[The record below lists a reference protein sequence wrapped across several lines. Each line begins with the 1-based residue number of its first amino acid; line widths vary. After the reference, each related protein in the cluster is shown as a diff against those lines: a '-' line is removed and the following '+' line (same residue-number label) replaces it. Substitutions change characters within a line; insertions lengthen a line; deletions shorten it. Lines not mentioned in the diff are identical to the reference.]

1 MEAKT
6 ENALIKDV
14 IRKEELKKN
23 SGIKPKDWIRGE
35 KTRSAANIFN
45 WLSDGR
51 SNFGGCE

>member
-1 MEAKT
+1 MET